1 MVNATP
7 GFRAT
12 NTTLRDIARAAGVS
26 TASASRALS
35 GAGGVSTE
43 FQARI
48 MAAATR
54 LGYRPN
60 LAARALV
67 SRRCGLVGV
76 VAQTLA
82 DPLFAG
88 IVAALE
94 RRLRAAGFGTL
105 LAVGTD
111 SPDPSEGIRTLLG
124 RGAEA
129 FVFIGAGPPIT
140 EADVLRRAAL
150 PWVCVSDVAG
160 APALVIDAG
169 RRRGGALAARYLHE
183 LGHRRFAVIA
193 SSGSGTRQG
202 VATALAESGAMLI
215 ADGDAGTQSAG
226 TRSAIRTILDRD
238 PPPTAVVCDG
248 DVNALATLRECSLRG
263 FAVPGAISIVGFG
276 DWEFARHA
284 TPALTTL
291 RVSGA
296 TLGAQ
301 AGGALIAA
309 LRGESMQPFEAPV
322 KLVVRES
329 TGAPPG

>member
-1 MVNATP
+1 MVNPTP
-7 GFRAT
+7 SPRAT
-12 NTTLRDIARAAGVS
+12 NTTLRDVARAAGVS
-26 TASASRALS
+26 TASASRVLS

-43 FQARI
+43 FEARI
-48 MAAATR
+48 MAAARR

-82 DPLFAG
+82 DPLSAG

-94 RRLRAAGFGTL
+94 RRLRAAGFGML

-111 SPDPSEGIRTLLG
+111 PPDTTEGIRMLLG
-124 RGAEA
+124 RGAEG
-129 FVFIGAGPPIT
+129 FVFIGAGPPTT
-140 EADVLRRAAL
+140 EAGVLDRAAL
-150 PWVCVSDVAG
+150 PWVCVSDIAG
-160 APALVIDAG
+160 APPRVIDAG
-169 RRRGGALAARYLHE
+169 RQRGGVLAARYLHE

-193 SSGSGTRQG
+193 SAGSGTRQG
-202 VATALAESGAMLI
+202 VATALAENGAMLI
-215 ADGDAGTQSAG
+215 TAGDAGTQAAG

-238 PPPTAVVCDG
+238 LPPTAVVCDS
-248 DVNALATLRECSLRG
+248 DVDALATLRECALRG

-276 DWEFARHA
+276 DWEFARHV

-309 LRGESMQPFEAPV
+309 LRSESIQPFEAPV

-329 TGAPPG
+329 TGTPPG

>member
-1 MVNATP
+1 MANITP
-7 GFRAT
+7 GFRTAT
-12 NTTLRDIARAAGVS
+12 ATLRDIARAAGVS

-35 GAGGVSTE
+35 GAGGVSAE

-48 MAAATR
+48 VAAATR

-94 RRLRAAGFGTL
+94 RRLRGAGLGTL
-105 LAVGTD
+105 LAVGMD

-129 FVFIGAGPPIT
+129 FVFIGAEPPTT
-140 EADVLRRAAL
+140 EANVLDRAAL

-160 APALVIDAG
+160 AAPLVIDAG
-169 RRRGGALAARYLHE
+169 RRRGGALATQYLLA
-183 LGHRRFAVIA
+183 LGHRRFAVIT
-193 SSGSGTRQG
+193 SRSGTRQG
-202 VATALAESGAMLI
+202 VATALAESGAALI
-215 ADGDAGTQSAG
+215 AAGEAGTESAG
-226 TRSAIRTILDRD
+226 TRSAIRAVLDRD
-238 PPPTAVVCDG
+238 LPPTAVVCDS
-248 DVNALATLRECSLRG
+248 DVAALAALRECSLRG
-263 FAVPGAISIVGFG
+263 LAVPGAISIVGFG

-296 TLGAQ
+296 TLGTQ
-301 AGGALIAA
+301 AGGAVIAA
-309 LRGESMQPFEAPV
+309 LRGEPIQPFEAPV